1 MINLFHITKM
11 EQERE
16 LKFKRFMYVL
26 SKMVNQPTTMAE
38 KERREQL
45 ITDEDFTQLYIEM
58 IQCFKKQRGDYSN
71 QIISFANSIFQQ

>member
-1 MINLFHITKM
+1 M